1 MIKKMLKNQKGQ
13 GLAEYALI
21 IALVV
26 VGAAVTLQA
35 MGGDIRTILTAISV
49 ELTGAAGGG
58 GGG

>member
-1 MIKKMLKNQKGQ
+1 MLKNQKGQ

-35 MGGDIRTILTAISV
+35 MGTDIQAILATISG
-49 ELTGAAGGG
+49 ELQLR
-58 GGG
+58 